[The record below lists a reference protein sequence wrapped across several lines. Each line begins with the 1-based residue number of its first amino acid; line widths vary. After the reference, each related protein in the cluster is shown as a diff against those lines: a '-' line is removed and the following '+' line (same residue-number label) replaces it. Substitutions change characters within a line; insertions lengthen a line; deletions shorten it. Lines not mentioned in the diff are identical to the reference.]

1 MYNMDEIKYT
11 PNLDKAKEILTYSDF
26 FRKEDMPDLQ
36 TEIKKLNLHKSIS
49 IICELVSVIDVKH
62 EFNVYSY
69 NISINLYQVILKQW
83 VRKTKSEEDMFSDPI
98 FHSNRFIISR
108 QVLLMLLKDFIV
120 YGNYDSLLETD
131 YTITEQDYKKI
142 VILNLIE
149 AERLS
154 TIQEELS
161 DSDNFLYA
169 NYHFN
174 YKKNL
179 AAELARMH
187 YIMEKNKSVDYFSEH
202 IQGEYVNYYYAFEQK
217 YGFAP
222 TEYLVYLF
230 LQAAPYF
237 NDPKLHYASIWK
249 NVDNNQYEDL
259 KKECIYKILDT
270 ISFKVKQYREWAIES
285 EKREWDFSLF
295 FSYPF
300 IKDEENHFLSISDVT
315 TINAYF
321 ERLFWLI
328 RDCFPREDSRSMA
341 FFGRLFEVYI
351 QELTNSS
358 VEKEYTFINEFDYNF
373 RGQRKFSSDAY
384 IKKDKNLLVVE
395 AKGFSV
401 LQNVLIKNES
411 VEENYK
417 KLFVTPV
424 LQADKAL
431 SEIEKIDSRFYE
443 VEEAFII
450 SVTMDSIGAVP
461 GYLSRAHKLIDEKK
475 RSKKT
480 KYYFNFSI
488 EEYEILMFLLEQEM
502 DIFEVLKQYFCTCE
516 LPMFSD
522 FISGMDIEI
531 KMPTFTKELYEQYVE
546 KLSKYLIH
554 E

>member
-1 MYNMDEIKYT
+1 MDAIKYT
-11 PNLDKAKEILTYSDF
+11 PNLDNVKEILSYSDF

-49 IICELVSVIDVKH
+49 IICELISVIDVKH

-69 NISINLYQVILKQW
+69 NMSIYLYQGILKQW
-83 VRKTKSEEDMFSDPI
+83 IRKTKSKEDILSDSI
-98 FHSNRFIISR
+98 FYSKRFIISR

-120 YGNYDSLLETD
+120 YGNYDSLLKTD
-131 YTITEQDYKKI
+131 YTITQQDYEKI

-179 AAELARMH
+179 AAELSRMN
-187 YIMEKNKSVDYFSEH
+187 YLMEKDKSVDNFSKN

-270 ISFKVKQYREWAIES
+270 LSFKVKQYREWAIES

-300 IKDEENHFLSISDVT
+300 IKDENNNFLSILDVT
-315 TINAYF
+315 IINAYF
-321 ERLFWLI
+321 EKLFWLI
-328 RDCFPREDSRSMA
+328 RDCFPPKDGRSMA
-341 FFGRLFEVYI
+341 FFGRLFEVYV

-358 VEKEYTFINEFDYNF
+358 VGNGCTFINEFDYNF
-373 RGQRKFSSDAY
+373 KGQRKFSSDAY

-424 LQADKAL
+424 LQADRSL
-431 SEIEKIDSRFYE
+431 SEIEIIDNRFNE

-475 RSKKT
+475 KSKKT

-531 KMPTFTKELYEQYVE
+531 KMPTFTKELYKQYVE
-546 KLSKYLIH
+546 KLNKYLIH
-554 E
+554 G